1 MTADPRERVPAEV
14 EAEDEVFVF
23 PMSFGQQRM
32 WFLDQFQPGSPF
44 YNIPSAIRL
53 TGELNVAALRR
64 ALNEIVGRH
73 EALRTTFAVVDGEP
87 SQLIAPS
94 LTLDAPLVD
103 LGGLPEAER
112 EAEALR
118 LAREEAR
125 QPFDLSRGPLLR
137 ARLIRLTPRN
147 TSR

>member
-1 MTADPRERVPAEV
+1 MPAEV
-14 EAEDEVFVF
+14 EAEDEVIVF

-73 EALRTTFAVVDGEP
+73 EALRTTFAVVDGAP

-118 LAREEAR
+118 LARRGGAAALRPLPRAAPAR
-125 QPFDLSRGPLLR
+125 PAHP
-137 ARLIRLTPRN
+137 AHPAN